1 MKSWGVALL
10 LLLMTALGGAMYYV
24 TLPDGNSATDEKAR
38 QVADRIGYPV
48 GTDGNAYARSALEGN
63 TDPKHFAVIGITDS
77 PTDDPQKVRV
87 SLLFRVHEPGT
98 SEDPPSF
105 RLWEKDPVTACY
117 RADFTYYGV
126 TKGGPDRIRCPRN
139 AKPITPPPAQKTGVP
154 DTYLEAFKT
163 ILTELPPAPT
173 QDEVLAAL
181 RAKLPPVPVDEVTRL
196 PWAEPRLDAFVKDGA
211 IGIIAG
217 GGGQCLNGVRLS
229 DGTVAAWYPPR
240 VQTQPGEYGCSGQSA
255 LQLHNVPPP
264 K

>member
-1 MKSWGVALL
+1 MKSWGIALL
-10 LLLMTALGGAMYYV
+10 LLAMTALGGAMYYV
-24 TLPDGNSATDEKAR
+24 SRPDGTSATDEKAR
-38 QVADRIGYPV
+38 QVADRISYPV
-48 GTDGNAYARSALEGN
+48 RTDGNSYARSALVGN
-63 TDPKHFAVIGITDS
+63 TDPKYFAVIGITDS
-77 PTDDPQKVRV
+77 PTNDPEKVRA
-87 SLLFRVHEPGT
+87 SLVFRVFDPGT

-126 TKGGPDRIRCPRN
+126 TKGGPDRIRCPEH

-163 ILTELPPAPT
+163 ILAELPPTATP
-173 QDEVLAAL
+173 DVVLAAL
-181 RAKLPPVPVDEVTRL
+181 RAKLPPMPVDEATKL

-217 GGGQCLNGVRLS
+217 GGGSCLAGVRLA
-229 DGTVAAWYPPR
+229 DGTVAAWHPPR